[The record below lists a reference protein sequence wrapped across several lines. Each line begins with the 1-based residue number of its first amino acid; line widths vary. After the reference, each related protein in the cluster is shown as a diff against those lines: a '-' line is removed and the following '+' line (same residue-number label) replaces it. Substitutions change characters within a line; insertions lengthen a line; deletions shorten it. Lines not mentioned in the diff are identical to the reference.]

1 MLGERS
7 QAPEDS
13 HWVTR
18 SQEDGHSRGGAE
30 EGGGERLVG
39 AGLQWGG
46 GGWSGRGG
54 AEEGGGERLVGAGLQ
69 SSGMERSGGWTG

>member
-39 AGLQWGG
+39 AGLQS
-46 GGWSGRGG
+46 SGM
-54 AEEGGGERLVGAGLQ
+54 E
-69 SSGMERSGGWTG
+69 GMERSGGWTG

>member
-39 AGLQWGG
+39 AGLQ
-46 GGWSGRGG
+46 
-54 AEEGGGERLVGAGLQ
+54 